1 MIDLAT
7 FNGASVGQ
15 LPGINLQF
23 FIGELAKV
31 FLGSLRIGAF
41 LIASPFFGGTSVP
54 IQVRIIVS
62 VLLGLVVMTNVTIPD
77 VASFPDLTIF
87 GAVVAELFIGLAA
100 GLILT
105 IMFSAALLAGEK
117 IAGTAGLGLAA
128 QMDPDSG
135 GQTPVVSKT
144 LSLFLIVIF
153 LSWDGHLVILRA
165 VFDTY
170 EFLPIGVM
178 PNVAFLVQGGI
189 TAVAT
194 MFFAAAMLMLPVV
207 VILTAANLGIG
218 VVTRSSPQLNL
229 FSFGFPITMMSVFI
243 ILYFWVGSLGLSFE
257 EFSRTAVMELQTV
270 LRGMADG

>member
-1 MIDLAT
+1 
-7 FNGASVGQ
+7 
-15 LPGINLQF
+15 
-23 FIGELAKV
+23 
-31 FLGSLRIGAF
+31 
-41 LIASPFFGGTSVP
+41 
-54 IQVRIIVS
+54 VRIILS

-87 GAVVAELFIGLAA
+87 GVIMAELFIGLAA

-144 LSLFLIVIF
+144 LSLFLVVIF

-170 EFLPIGVM
+170 ELLPIGMM

-189 TAVAT
+189 TAVAS

>member
-7 FNGASVGQ
+7 FNGAGVGQ

-54 IQVRIIVS
+54 IQVRIIFS
-62 VLLGLVVMTNVTIPD
+62 ALLGLVVMTNVPIPD

-87 GAVVAELFIGLAA
+87 GVVVAELFIGLAA

-165 VFDTY
+165 IFDTY
-170 EFLPIGVM
+170 ELLPIGMM

-189 TAVAT
+189 NSVAT
-194 MFFAAAMLMLPVV
+194 MFFAASMLMLPVV

-243 ILYFWVGSLGLSFE
+243 ILYLWVGSLGLSFE
-257 EFSRTAVMELQTV
+257 EFSRDAVLELQTV
-270 LRGMADG
+270 LGGMANG

>member
-7 FNGASVGQ
+7 FNAAGVGQ

-62 VLLGLVVMTNVTIPD
+62 LLLGLVVITNIKIPD
-77 VASFPDLTIF
+77 VASFPELTIF
-87 GAVVAELFIGLAA
+87 GVIVGELFIGLAA
-100 GLILT
+100 GMILT

-170 EFLPIGVM
+170 ELLPVGIM

-243 ILYFWVGSLGLSFE
+243 ILYFWVGPLGLSFE

-270 LRGMADG
+270 LGGMADG

>member
-1 MIDLAT
+1 MVDLAT
-7 FNGASVGQ
+7 FNGAGVGQ

-31 FLGSLRIGAF
+31 FIGSLRIGAF

-54 IQVRIIVS
+54 IQVRIIFS
-62 VLLGLVVMTNVTIPD
+62 ALLGLVVMTNVPIPD

-87 GAVVAELFIGLAA
+87 GVVVAELFIGLAA

-165 VFDTY
+165 IFDTY
-170 EFLPIGVM
+170 ELLPIGMM

-189 TAVAT
+189 NSVAT
-194 MFFAAAMLMLPVV
+194 MFFAASMLMLPVV

-243 ILYFWVGSLGLSFE
+243 ILYFWVGSLGVSFE
-257 EFSRTAVMELQTV
+257 EFSREAVLKLQTV
-270 LRGMADG
+270 LGAMANG

>member
-7 FNGASVGQ
+7 FNGAGVGQ

-23 FIGELAKV
+23 VINELARV

-54 IQVRIIVS
+54 IQVRIIFS
-62 VLLGLVVMTNVTIPD
+62 VMLGLVVITNVPIPD
-77 VASFPDLTIF
+77 LTLFPDLTIF
-87 GAVVAELFIGLAA
+87 GVVVAELFIGLAA

-165 VFDTY
+165 IFDTY
-170 EFLPIGVM
+170 ELLPIGMM

-189 TAVAT
+189 NSAAK
-194 MFFAAAMLMLPVV
+194 MFFAASMLMLPVV

-218 VVTRSSPQLNL
+218 VVTR
-229 FSFGFPITMMSVFI
+229 
-243 ILYFWVGSLGLSFE
+243 
-257 EFSRTAVMELQTV
+257 
-270 LRGMADG
+270 